1 MEGFSPPINT
11 AQVDAKTKLDE
22 KVDYS
27 NLPCPVL
34 YEELNREATSSV
46 LPSLSLY
53 CFIYSFS
60 LLLEITICL
69 CLRLLIFLVFYI
81 SAFEPTIVIECFGI
95 MDMLLCF

>member
-46 LPSLSLY
+46 SPSLSTALY
-53 CFIYSFS
+53 IRS
-60 LLLEITICL
+60 LFFWRSQSVSVLG
-69 CLRLLIFLVFYI
+69 R
-81 SAFEPTIVIECFGI
+81 
-95 MDMLLCF
+95 